1 MATPTTSPC
10 SMQCTAHTQ
19 AISILRQ
26 HLHVFVAIRCRTPFY
41 HSAVC
46 VCSTSLPIPTPDGG
60 LTAGC
65 QFTGGPRCGSIY
77 VDKGGTSEWV
87 DVGMYMDVFN
97 HGTWNI
103 GPGSRAGM
111 VDVGMYMIQ
120 VGVKTKPGQAEP
132 EPIGPR
138 FVSSGEGVQIVFDA
152 STRATKRVRSEASD
166 FFELSEALDLQTP
179 LMVPNRFGVKG
190 SRMTATRRQ
199 WDLGVQVC
207 G

>member
-1 MATPTTSPC
+1 
-10 SMQCTAHTQ
+10 MQCTAHTQ

-46 VCSTSLPIPTPDGG
+46 VCSPSLPIPTPDGG

-77 VDKGGTSEWV
+77 VDKGGTSEW
-87 DVGMYMDVFN
+87 
-97 HGTWNI
+97 
-103 GPGSRAGM
+103 